1 MKTYRILRT
10 IGGVILAASFAVAQ
24 QAPPAPPAPPAPMPA
39 PAPMAPMPPMPPE
52 PAMAPMPAPAPQ
64 AAPMPPMPPMPPMDV
79 MDAVQ
84 LAQDALSQAPPI
96 PIDLDLQLDKVRAQ
110 LDNMNFDFQFPKD
123 WPDIQLQIQDDIQAR
138 IQDEMAQANEKIA
151 EANAKMSQD
160 KIQEKIQERMAEANE
175 KLAEVTAKMSQ
186 DKIQEKMANV
196 NAKIAEASAKA
207 AEKFNFDA
215 LNKSLAMQ
223 QARVYSGYTGRGD
236 DSMYQNGLREI
247 DNHQY
252 DQALS
257 EFNMVV
263 SHAGVRAEGGLYW
276 KAYVLN
282 KLGRPADAQ
291 AAIDTLRKTYP
302 NSRWLDDAKALEL
315 EVKQSKGPVS
325 PDSETDD
332 DIKVLALNGLMQSDP
347 EKALPQVENLLK
359 GSHSPKLKRQ
369 ALYVIAENNT
379 PKAQQLLEQIARGG
393 NPDLQAR
400 AIQYMSERRNPN
412 TPKILLEI
420 YTSTSDP
427 AVKRAILETFSNN
440 RDKERLLVVLKTEK
454 DGDLWRQVI
463 QRLGDVDGQPELW
476 QIYQS
481 ETTTDGKLAI
491 LEAMHRN
498 GNLDKLTE
506 VARTDKEPK
515 VRQKAIEVIA
525 SQDSGSPQ
533 TTLVSLYSSEQ
544 DERVKSTI
552 IDHLSGR
559 RGDCKP
565 LVDVARSEKDIKMKM
580 RLVER
585 LSNMTRSCQAA
596 ADYLTEILSK

>member
-24 QAPPAPPAPPAPMPA
+24 VAPPAPPAPPTAPARAPMPA

-52 PAMAPMPAPAPQ
+52 PAMAPMPAPAP
-64 AAPMPPMPPMPPMDV
+64 MPPMPPVDV

-96 PIDLDLQLDKVRAQ
+96 PIDLDVQLDKVRAQ
-110 LDNMNFDFQFPKD
+110 LDSLNFDFQFPKD
-123 WPDIQLQIQDDIQAR
+123 WPDVQIQIQDDS
-138 IQDEMAQANEKIA
+138 QDRMQDKMAALNEKIA
-151 EANAKMSQD
+151 EA
-160 KIQEKIQERMAEANE
+160 
-175 KLAEVTAKMSQ
+175 TARMSQ

-196 NAKIAEASAKA
+196 DAKIAEATAKA
-207 AEKFNFDA
+207 AKNFNFNFD
-215 LNKSLAMQ
+215 KSFAMQ
-223 QARVYSGYTGRGD
+223 QARAIYTGARGSD
-236 DSMYQNGLREI
+236 DGMYQNGLRDIE
-247 DNHQY
+247 NHQY
-252 DQALS
+252 EQALS

-263 SHAGVRAEGGLYW
+263 SHAGVRAEGALYW

-282 KLGRPADAQ
+282 KQGRSADAQ
-291 AAIDTLRKTYP
+291 GAIDTLRKTYP
-302 NSRWLDDAKALEL
+302 GSHWLDDAKALEL

-325 PDSETDD
+325 PENEADD
-332 DIKVLALNGLMQSDP
+332 DIKVLAAQGLMQSDP
-347 EKALPQVENLLK
+347 EKALTLMENLLK
-359 GSHSPKLKRQ
+359 GPHSPKLKRN

-379 PKAQQLLEQIARGG
+379 PRAQQMLEQIARGG
-393 NPDLQAR
+393 NPDLQVR
-400 AIQYMSERRNPN
+400 AIQFMSEKRNPN

-427 AVKRAILETFSNN
+427 AVKRAILDSFSNN
-440 RDKERLLVVLKTEK
+440 RDKDRLLAVLKSER
-454 DGDLWRQVI
+454 DGNLRGQAI
-463 QRLGDVDGQPELW
+463 QRLGETDGQPELW

-481 ETTTDGKLAI
+481 ETTPEGKIAV

-498 GNLDKLTE
+498 GNLDKLAE
-506 VARTDKEPK
+506 VARTDKDPK
-515 VRQKAIEVIA
+515 VRQRAIEAIA
-525 SQDSGSPQ
+525 SQESGSP
-533 TTLVSLYSSEQ
+533 TSALVALYSSEQ

-585 LSNMTRSCQAA
+585 LSNMTRSCPAA
-596 ADYLTEILSK
+596 SDYLTEILSK

>member
-1 MKTYRILRT
+1 
-10 IGGVILAASFAVAQ
+10 
-24 QAPPAPPAPPAPMPA
+24 
-39 PAPMAPMPPMPPE
+39 MAE
-52 PAMAPMPAPAPQ
+52 
-64 AAPMPPMPPMPPMDV
+64 
-79 MDAVQ
+79 
-84 LAQDALSQAPPI
+84 DALSQAPPI
-96 PIDLDLQLDKVRAQ
+96 PLDLDIQLDKVRAQ
-110 LDNMNFDFQFPKD
+110 LDSANFDFQFPKD
-123 WPDIQLQIQDDIQAR
+123 WPDIQVQIQDDIQ
-138 IQDEMAQANEKIA
+138 DKMAQANEKMA
-151 EANAKMSQD
+151 EAAANMSQD
-160 KIQEKIQERMAEANE
+160 RIQDKMAEANE
-175 KLAEVTAKMSQ
+175 RIAKAN
-186 DKIQEKMANV
+186 EKMAQAY
-196 NAKIAEASAKA
+196 AKSALKY
-207 AEKFNFDA
+207 NSDA
-215 LNKSLAMQ
+215 LGKSLAMQ
-223 QARVYSGYTGRGD
+223 AARGYGVSYSGRGSD
-236 DSMYQNGLREI
+236 DSMYQSGLREI

-263 SHAGVRAEGGLYW
+263 SHAGGRSEGGLYW

-282 KLGRPADAQ
+282 KLGRSADAQ

-400 AIQYMSERRNPN
+400 AIQFMSEKRNPN

-420 YTSTSDP
+420 YTSSSDP

-440 RDKERLLVVLKTEK
+440 RDKDRLLVVLKSEK
-454 DGDLWRQVI
+454 DGNLRRQAI
-463 QRLGDVDGQPELW
+463 DRLGDVDGQPELW

-481 ETTTDGKLAI
+481 ETTTEGKIAI

-515 VRQKAIEVIA
+515 VRQRAIEVIA
-525 SQDSGSPQ
+525 SQESGNS
-533 TTLVSLYSSEQ
+533 TATLVSLYSSEQ
-544 DERVKSTI
+544 DEHVKSTI

-585 LSNMTRSCQAA
+585 LSNMTRSCPAA
-596 ADYLTEILSK
+596 SDYLQEILSK

>member
-10 IGGVILAASFAVAQ
+10 IGGAILAASFAVAQ
-24 QAPPAPPAPPAPMPA
+24 QAPPAPPAPPVAPTPMAMPA
-39 PAPMAPMPPMPPE
+39 PAPMAPMPPEPPTPVVAPMAPMPPE
-52 PAMAPMPAPAPQ
+52 PPDPAMALEM
-64 AAPMPPMPPMPPMDV
+64 
-79 MDAVQ
+79 
-84 LAQDALSQAPPI
+84 AQDALDRVAPI
-96 PIDLDLQLDKVRAQ
+96 GIDVDAQLSHLKAKLDEMNLDIQLPDLQLDMQ
-110 LDNMNFDFQFPKD
+110 Q
-123 WPDIQLQIQDDIQAR
+123 DIQSKLQGD
-138 IQDEMAQANEKIA
+138 
-151 EANAKMSQD
+151 
-160 KIQEKIQERMAEANE
+160 
-175 KLAEVTAKMSQ
+175 
-186 DKIQEKMANV
+186 IQEKMANA
-196 NAKIAEASAKA
+196 NAKIAEATAKA
-207 AEKFNFDA
+207 AKNFNFNFD
-215 LNKSLAMQ
+215 KSFAMQ
-223 QARVYSGYTGRGD
+223 SRAYGNSYSGPRGSD
-236 DSMYQNGLREI
+236 DGMYQNGLRDIE
-247 DNHQY
+247 NHQY

-263 SHAGVRAEGGLYW
+263 SRAGVRAEGALYW

-282 KLGRPADAQ
+282 KLGHGADAQ

-302 NSRWLDDAKALEL
+302 SSHWLDDAKALEL

-325 PDSETDD
+325 PESETDD

-359 GSHSPKLKRQ
+359 GPHSPKLKRQ

-379 PKAQQLLEQIARGG
+379 PKAQQMLEQVARGG
-393 NPDLQAR
+393 NPDLQVR
-400 AIQYMSERRNPN
+400 AIQFMSEKRNPN

-427 AVKRAILETFSNN
+427 AVKRAILDSFSNN
-440 RDKERLLVVLKTEK
+440 RDKDRILTILKSER
-454 DGDLWRQVI
+454 DGNMRRQAI
-463 QRLGDVDGQPELW
+463 DRLGDVDGQPELW

-481 ETTTDGKLAI
+481 ETTTEGKMAV

-498 GNLDKLTE
+498 GNIDKLVE
-506 VARTDKEPK
+506 VARTDKDPK
-515 VRQKAIEVIA
+515 VRQRAIEVIA
-525 SQDSGSPQ
+525 SQESGSP
-533 TTLVSLYSSEQ
+533 TSALVSLYSSEQ

-585 LSNMTRSCQAA
+585 LSNMTRSCPAA
-596 ADYLTEILSK
+596 SDYLTEILSK